1 MPLPMQHP
9 VLYIK
14 YLIFKLRWMMLDD
27 QETVYAQVHM
37 DTNAPYW
44 DNYEQF
50 EAAQNRGDDYQP
62 DWQDLAA
69 YIRGES

>member
-1 MPLPMQHP
+1 MPLPMRHP

-14 YLIFKLRWMMLDD
+14 YLIFKLRWLMLDD
-27 QETVYAQVHM
+27 RETVWNQVHM
-37 DTNAPYW
+37 DPNAPYW

-50 EAAQNRGDDYQP
+50 MAAINRDDDYKP

-69 YIRGES
+69 YIRGEV